1 MLEECHALE
10 QFRNYPGISESWEL
24 VKTGII
30 VIREHK
36 YRLELWHSFSNPDI
50 AYYVAVYV
58 EHDGMWKKMSDPIY
72 PMGLDA
78 NQTMSA
84 AMAFLSE
91 RLAA

>member
-1 MLEECHALE
+1 MAENCHALE
-10 QFRNYPGISESWEL
+10 EFRNYPGINESWEL
-24 VKTGII
+24 IKTGII
-30 VIREHK
+30 VIREQK

-50 AYYVAVYV
+50 GYFVSVHI
-58 EHDGMWKKMSDPIY
+58 EQDGVWKRIPDPIF

-78 NQTMSA
+78 NQTMSS